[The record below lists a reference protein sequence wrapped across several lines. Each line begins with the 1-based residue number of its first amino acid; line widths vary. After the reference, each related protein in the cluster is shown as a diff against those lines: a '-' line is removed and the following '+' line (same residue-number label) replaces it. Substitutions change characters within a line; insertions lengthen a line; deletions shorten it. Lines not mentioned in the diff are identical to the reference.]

1 MTGRKRIPRF
11 TWRDWES
18 GFAEMFTVALAVCP
32 DAKAPDRVQVWRTPK
47 TLTVVARFKSPNGLA
62 VRATYRATF
71 GAKA

>member
-1 MTGRKRIPRF
+1 
-11 TWRDWES
+11 
-18 GFAEMFTVALAVCP
+18 MFTVALAVCP